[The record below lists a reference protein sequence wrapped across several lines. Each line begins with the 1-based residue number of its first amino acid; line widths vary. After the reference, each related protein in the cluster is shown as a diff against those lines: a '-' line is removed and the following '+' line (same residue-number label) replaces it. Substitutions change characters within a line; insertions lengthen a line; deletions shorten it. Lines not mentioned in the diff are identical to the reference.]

1 MIDLHSWKVWNHV
14 EIFQCSNF
22 FETPEV
28 DIIGIFHILEIVAK
42 QITGRERLI
51 RRRLIRSST

>member
-28 DIIGIFHILEIVAK
+28 GIIGIFHILEIVAN
-42 QITGRERLI
+42 QINLNAVLDLSGAW
-51 RRRLIRSST
+51 